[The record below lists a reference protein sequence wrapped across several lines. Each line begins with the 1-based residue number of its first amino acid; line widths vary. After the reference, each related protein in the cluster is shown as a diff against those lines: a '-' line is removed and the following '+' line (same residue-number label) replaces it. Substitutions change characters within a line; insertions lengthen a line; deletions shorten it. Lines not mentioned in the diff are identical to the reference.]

1 MSTMRRAR
9 RRGKSMFRFL
19 FIGMLATVCCV
30 GAHGAG
36 NTDPL
41 PPSIA
46 DAVAGET
53 VVICAVRGEIN
64 LGVAAVVKR
73 AVNTAENARVFILV
87 VDTPGGRV
95 DAALDIA
102 NALMELDCPVIAY
115 IESTGAISAGALISF
130 ACDKMV
136 MAPGTSIG
144 AATPFMPGVETDE
157 NIDEK
162 SMSFVRSRFRALAE
176 EKGHDPLLGE
186 AMVDRSIGV
195 YGYKDEDGR
204 LLTARA
210 ELDEDG
216 NAVRPDGVPED
227 ARVISLPGKLLTL
240 TTSEA
245 EELGLAAYK
254 ARSLDEMLEREGLAS
269 LARVEVA
276 ANWSEQLFAFLT
288 NPIIAGLL
296 LMLGLGGLYVE
307 IRTPGLGFPGL
318 LGVVCLALFF
328 GSNMVLGLA
337 GWVDVLLVVVGLGL
351 LMVELF
357 LLPGF
362 GLAGAA
368 GIVCILT
375 GLLMSMTRVPIPEF
389 VWDYQRLAD
398 AVTAMGVMI
407 ASLGAFAL
415 LSWRVFPRSPLFRW
429 LVLAEAQEGSGGYVV
444 QTDEEERHAM
454 GLRGVT
460 VTVLRP
466 AGRGRFEGRTMDIV
480 TRGEYIEAGRP
491 VRIIAVEGNRYVVT
505 EDEENPAR

>member
-1 MSTMRRAR
+1 MI
-9 RRGKSMFRFL
+9 RFL
-19 FIGMLATVCCV
+19 CIGLAAAVCGLTVHAV
-30 GAHGAG
+30 HAAG
-36 NTDPL
+36 NTQSLSPA
-41 PPSIA
+41 A
-46 DAVAGET
+46 DASPGGQ
-53 VVICAVRGEIN
+53 VVICPVRGEIN

-73 AVNTAENARVFILV
+73 AASQAKGARAFILV

-102 NALMELDCPVIAY
+102 TALMGLDCPSIAY
-115 IESTGAISAGALISF
+115 IENTGAISAGALISF

-136 MAPGTSIG
+136 IAPGTSIG

-195 YGYKDEDGR
+195 YGYADEEGR
-204 LLTARA
+204 LVTARA
-210 ELDEDG
+210 DLDEDG
-216 NAVRPDGVPED
+216 NAVRPAGVPED
-227 ARVISLPGKLLTL
+227 ARIISLPGKLLTL

-245 EELGLAAYK
+245 EELALAAYK
-254 ARSLDEMLEREGLAS
+254 ARTLEDLLEQEGLAA
-269 LARVEVA
+269 LARVEVT
-276 ANWSEQLFAFLT
+276 ANWTEQLFAFLT

-337 GWVDVLLVVVGLGL
+337 GWVDLLLVVVGLGL

-357 LLPGF
+357 VLPGF
-362 GLAGAA
+362 GLAGVA
-368 GIVCILT
+368 GVVCLLA
-375 GLLMSMTRVPIPEF
+375 GLFLSMTRVPVPEF
-389 VWDYQRLAD
+389 VWDYQRLED
-398 AVTAMGVMI
+398 AVRTMGVMF
-407 ASLGAFAL
+407 ASLGAFIL
-415 LSWRVFPRSPLFRW
+415 LSWRVFPHTPLFRW
-429 LVLAEAQEGSGGYVV
+429 LVLAEAQEGAGGYVV
-444 QTDEEERHAM
+444 QTDEEERQAM

-460 VTVLRP
+460 TTVLRP
-466 AGRGRFEGRTMDIV
+466 AGRGRFAGKTMDV
-480 TRGEYIEAGRP
+480 MTRGEYIDAGRP

-505 EDEENPAR
+505 EDEEGQA